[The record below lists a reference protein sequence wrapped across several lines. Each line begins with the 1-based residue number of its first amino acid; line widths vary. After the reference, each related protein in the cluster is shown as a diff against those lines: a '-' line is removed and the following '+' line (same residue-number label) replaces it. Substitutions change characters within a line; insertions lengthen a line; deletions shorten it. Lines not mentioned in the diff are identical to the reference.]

1 MRENRQPLGEVEG
14 HIPALRRYA
23 RGLMDHDHPDPAACA
38 DEMVREVVE
47 RSRRHGQLAVFKNPR
62 LWLYAT
68 LTTCNRARARK
79 SPPDARPTARAHA
92 PGVRNALA
100 KIALEDRE
108 ALLLVVVEGF
118 SYAQAA
124 SILGLSRLGVAN
136 RVARAR
142 QQLAGPLEANP
153 GVQARRKP
161 GPPPYLRLVK

>member
-1 MRENRQPLGEVEG
+1 VRENRQPLGEVEG

-23 RGLMDHDHPDPAACA
+23 RGLMDPNCPDPVACA

-47 RSRRHGQLAVFKNPR
+47 RSQRNGQLGVFKNPR

-68 LTTCNRARARK
+68 LTTCNRARNRAAPLK
-79 SPPDARPTARAHA
+79 SHGPGKIPA
-92 PGVRNALA
+92 PGVRDALA
-100 KIALEDRE
+100 QVTLEDRE

-118 SYAQAA
+118 SYAQTA

-142 QQLAGPLEANP
+142 QQLGAPLDATLSGPT
-153 GVQARRKP
+153 RRKP
-161 GPPPYLRLVK
+161 DPPPYLRLVK

>member
-14 HIPALRRYA
+14 DIPALRRYA

-47 RSRRHGQLAVFKNPR
+47 RSRRHGQLAGFKNPR

-79 SPPDARPTARAHA
+79 SPPEARPTGLTPA
-92 PGVRNALA
+92 PGVRNSLA
-100 KIALEDRE
+100 KVVLEDRE

-142 QQLAGPLEANP
+142 QQLAGPLEATL
-153 GVQARRKP
+153 GGQARRKP
-161 GPPPYLRLVK
+161 DPPPYLRLVK

>member
-1 MRENRQPLGEVEG
+1 MRENRQLLGEVEG

-23 RGLMDHDHPDPAACA
+23 RGLIGQDSPDLIACA
-38 DEMVREVVE
+38 DEMVREVIE
-47 RSRRHGQLAVFKNPR
+47 RSRCNGPLSVFKNPR

-68 LTTCNRARARK
+68 LTSCNRARARTT
-79 SPPDARPTARAHA
+79 PPGATPTGPAGAK
-92 PGVRNALA
+92 GVRETLA
-100 KIALEDRE
+100 QVALEDRE

-142 QQLAGPLEANP
+142 QQLDGPLEATLSSQP
-153 GVQARRKP
+153 RRKP
-161 GPPPYLRLVK
+161 APPPYLRLVK

>member
-23 RGLMDHDHPDPAACA
+23 RGLMDHDCPDPVACA

-47 RSRRHGQLAVFKNPR
+47 RSQRHGQLGVFKNPR

-68 LTTCNRARARK
+68 LTTCNRARTLAAPIK
-79 SPPDARPTARAHA
+79 SRPFGKILA
-92 PGVRNALA
+92 PGVRDTLA
-100 KIALEDRE
+100 QVVLEDRE

-142 QQLAGPLEANP
+142 QQLGGQLEASLS
-153 GVQARRKP
+153 GQARRKP
-161 GPPPYLRLVK
+161 DPPPYLRLVK